1 MFMHVAIANV
11 PTLAVGLRRGV
22 AAQAV
27 NVTSQVA
34 SLTSLASWAI
44 VLDDDGATWHIIADT
59 KFFVHHPLA
68 TNPKFI
74 PVSHHMI

>member
-1 MFMHVAIANV
+1 MYVHACDVAIPTS

-59 KFFVHHPLA
+59 KFFVHPLA

-74 PVSHHMI
+74 PVS